1 MKHLLLSLFIFCVV
15 TTTPANTND
24 KGKKNEAVKKDT
36 VPTVVAPTPKKEEP
50 AFKPIA
56 EVTKKCKKI
65 DGLFP
70 IYQDTVTGKSFIE
83 ISEDKLGKL
92 YIYFKSVSDG
102 VLTTGFFRGAYRDT
116 KILKINKYFDKLEF
130 SIQNTAYYYDPE
142 NALSKAAN
150 ANINNAIIT
159 TLTISGMTQDTSG
172 AKAKRYLVDAD
183 KVFLQ
188 ETLSQIKPSSR
199 QGETPFNAFNLGALS
214 VEKTKYSSIKNYPQ
228 NTDVFVEYVYDN
240 KYPSFSGG
248 EDVTDPRSVSV
259 KIQHSIIAVPENDF
273 KPRFEDPRVGYFTE
287 QITDM
292 TTTSAVPYRDVIDRW
307 HLVKKNPELAIS
319 EPVEPIVWWME
330 NTTPIAFRPIIK
342 EAVESWNIAFEQAG
356 FKNAVVCYEQPD
368 TADWD
373 AGDIRY
379 NVIRWTS
386 SPQPPFGGYGPSLAN
401 PLTGQI
407 LGADIM
413 LEYVYFTNRLRQQ
426 ELFDLVALDHFED
439 YNTIEDAHFCQMGEV
454 MHQNLLYG
462 NAVLEAYDFSQLEKD
477 EFLKQ
482 TLFELVMHEVGHT
495 FGLNHNFIASMMNN
509 MEQVQDE
516 ALGRRVGL
524 SASVMD
530 YKPTNISSD
539 KNKQGLFY
547 DVRPGPYDI
556 WAIQY
561 GYLNF
566 DNLDAE
572 KQGLNQLLM
581 KSTQPELRFFNDA
594 DDMRSPG
601 KGMDPRIMLFD
612 HSSNPVAYATMQFKM
627 ADSVMNVLK
636 TKMIKDGQ
644 SYQALRNAYLILTGT
659 QGRALT
665 IISKQIGGVYMDR
678 SFPEQKSTTKPFTPV
693 AYADQKNAMKTVIDL
708 AFSKNALNV
717 PGDLANYL
725 QMQRRGFSL
734 GQGPQD
740 PQILERTLNIQ
751 KGVFDHVLNGE
762 VLDRIVDSETYGN
775 KYVLS
780 EMLSD
785 LTEGIFKEDL
795 TSNIS
800 IKRQNLQIEYT
811 NRLLKLFITEGNT
824 MPAVKSQVLA
834 ELNKIKKWME
844 IPTGDATTSA
854 HRKYILFLIK
864 DALEK

>member
-1 MKHLLLSLFIFCVV
+1 MKHVLTSIIFFCVTI
-15 TTTPANTND
+15 TTFAHTND
-24 KGKKNEAVKKDT
+24 KGKKNETAKKDT
-36 VPTVVAPTPKKEEP
+36 VATTVTPAPKKEEP
-50 AFKPIA
+50 AFKAIS

-83 ISEDKLGKL
+83 ISEEKIGKPF
-92 YIYFKSVSDG
+92 IYFKSVSDG
-102 VLTTGFFRGAYRDT
+102 VLSTGFFRGAYRDT
-116 KILKINKYFDKLEF
+116 KILEVNKYFDKLEF
-130 SIQNTAYYYDPE
+130 SIQNTAYYYDPQ
-142 NALSKAAN
+142 NAISKAAN
-150 ANINNAIIT
+150 ANINNAIVTSI
-159 TLTISGMTQDTSG
+159 TISGMTQDTAG
-172 AKAKRYLVDAD
+172 AKTKRYLVEAD
-183 KVFLQ
+183 KIFLQ

-199 QGETPFNAFNLGALS
+199 QGETPFNSFNLGALS
-214 VEKTKYSSIKNYPQ
+214 AEKTKYSAIKNYPQ

-240 KYPSFSGG
+240 KYPSFAGG
-248 EDVTDPRSVSV
+248 DDVTDPRSVSV

-292 TTTSAVPYRDVIDRW
+292 TSTKVVPYRDVIDRW
-307 HLVKKNPELAIS
+307 HLVKKNPEAALS

-330 NTTPIAFRPIIK
+330 NTTPKEFRPIIK
-342 EAVESWNIAFEQAG
+342 EAVEAWNIAFETAG
-356 FKNAVVCYEQPD
+356 FKNAVICNEQPD

-426 ELFDLVALDHFED
+426 ELFDVAALDHFD
-439 YNTIEDAHFCQMGEV
+439 DQQHTDDAHYCQIGSV
-454 MHQNLLYG
+454 MHENLLYG
-462 NAVLEAYDFSQLEKD
+462 NAVMEAFDFSQLEKD

-482 TLFELVMHEVGHT
+482 TLFELVLHEVGHT
-495 FGLNHNFIASMMNN
+495 FGLNHNFIASMMNDVD
-509 MEQVQDE
+509 QVQDV
-516 ALGRRVGL
+516 ALGRKVGL

-530 YKPTNISSD
+530 YKPTNISSN

-561 GYLNF
+561 GYLSFEN
-566 DNLDAE
+566 DDAE

-601 KGMDPRIMLFD
+601 KGMDPRVMLFD

-636 TKMIKDGQ
+636 TKMIKDGE
-644 SYQALRNAYLILTGT
+644 SYHALRNAYLILTGT

-665 IISKQIGGVYMDR
+665 IISKQIGGIYMDR
-678 SFPEQKSTTKPFTPV
+678 SFPEQKSITKPFTPV
-693 AYADQKNAMKTVIDL
+693 PYADQKNAMKTIINL
-708 AFSKNALNV
+708 AFSTSAFII
-717 PGDLANYL
+717 PGDLTNYL
-725 QMQRRGFSL
+725 QMQRRGFTL

-740 PQILERTLNIQ
+740 PQVLERTLNLQ
-751 KGVFDHVLNGE
+751 KGVLDHLLNGE

-780 EMLSD
+780 EMLGD
-785 LTEGIFKEDL
+785 LTDGIFKEDL
-795 TSNIS
+795 STNVSVR
-800 IKRQNLQIEYT
+800 RQNLQIEYT
-811 NRLLKLFITEGNT
+811 NRLLKLFVAEGNT
-824 MPAVKSQVLA
+824 LPAVKSQVLA
-834 ELNKIKKWME
+834 ELNKIKNWMS
-844 IPTGDATTSA
+844 IPSSNNSTKA
-854 HRKYILFLIK
+854 HKAYISFLIK
-864 DALEK
+864 DVLEK